1 MDLNWSQLQKSCDE
15 NDNDETGVYIFENW
29 VDFADFNRISISIS
43 WLNNQIFSKNSKV
56 VIENLTLVFR
66 GCDLQVNFKHEN
78 VQSVSI
84 NKLIK
89 RDIKL
94 KLAML

>member
-15 NDNDETGVYIFENW
+15 NDYDETGVYIFENR

-78 VQSVSI
+78 FQSVSI
-84 NKLIK
+84 NKSIK